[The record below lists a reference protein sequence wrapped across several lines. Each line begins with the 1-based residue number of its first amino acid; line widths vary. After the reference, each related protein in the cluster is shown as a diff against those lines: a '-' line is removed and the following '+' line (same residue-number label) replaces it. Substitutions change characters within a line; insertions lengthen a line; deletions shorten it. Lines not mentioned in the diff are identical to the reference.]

1 MSRAGSVWALAG
13 ALGAEPALAP
23 GEGIAVGLPAGAL
36 HADEAARIAA
46 ATSDDLALAAA
57 LIDAERERRAAQWA
71 ALEALLA
78 LAPGTGTLA
87 DRASALP
94 DPEFV
99 RACVAADRLGW
110 LAPVPWRC

>member
-1 MSRAGSVWALAG
+1 MSRAGTVWAVAG

-23 GEGIAVGLPAGAL
+23 GEGIALGLPAGAL
-36 HADEAARIAA
+36 HADEAARIAS

-78 LAPGTGTLA
+78 LAPGTGPLE
-87 DRASALP
+87 DRVTALP
-94 DPEFV
+94 DAAFA
-99 RACVAADRLGW
+99 RACLAADRLGW
-110 LAPVPWRC
+110 LAPAP